1 MLDIANKS
9 GIITDLAD
17 TFAKLSNHP
26 DSYVGSLGYYLLT
39 GRKGGQLYQD
49 GNSYLVVCQH
59 PHVEDKLLVFPE
71 INGDGSLTATVLS
84 NIEVP
89 RNGIQLAR
97 YADTDLF
104 KLDLAFDRQSSAK
117 NILLKQVEEEIL
129 DWKHPIRVL
138 DTRKTAYMQGKPFDK
153 LRNKY
158 NKVAGELE
166 CIPLHS
172 EHGYRAMR
180 SSLMFWVGAMIYC
193 GKETGHDL
201 TGFYQ
206 TLFKAI
212 REYPAMFDGLVFL
225 QHGEPAG
232 FTIWDQPVQ
241 GTVNALAGLSRMSVK
256 GMAEFQ
262 MVTACRTLA
271 EQGIHSYN
279 LGGSETEG
287 LDRYKMKYQP
297 SRSIPLKSYE
307 VVFKDNLTKDLTVWN
322 LPCLENSPN

>member
-1 MLDIANKS
+1 MLDIPN
-9 GIITDLAD
+9 
-17 TFAKLSNHP
+17 KLSEVANLAQTFGHICNHP
-26 DSYVGSLGYYLLT
+26 DSYIGSLGYYLLT
-39 GRKGGQLYQD
+39 GRKGAQLYQE
-49 GNSYLVVCQH
+49 GNSYLIVAQH
-59 PHVEDKLLVFPE
+59 PHVQDRLLVFPE
-71 INGDGSLTATVLS
+71 INGDGSLTAKVLNS
-84 NIEVP
+84 LDAP

-97 YADTDLF
+97 YTDIDLF
-104 KLDLAFDRQSSAK
+104 KLDLAFEGMPLSK
-117 NILLKQVEEEIL
+117 NIMLKQFDEDIL
-129 DWKHPIRVL
+129 DWKHPVRVL
-138 DTRKTAYMQGKPFDK
+138 NTRTTGEMHGKSFDK

-172 EHGYRAMR
+172 EQGYRAMR

-201 TGFYQ
+201 TSFYQ
-206 TLFKAI
+206 TLFRAVK
-212 REYPAMFDGLVFL
+212 EYPAMFDGLVFL
-225 QHGEPAG
+225 DKGEPAG

-241 GTVNALAGLSRMSVK
+241 GTVNALAGLTRMSVK

-287 LDRYKMKYQP
+287 LDQYKLKYQP
-297 SRSIPLKSYE
+297 SRTVLLKSYE
-307 VVFKDNLTKDLTVWN
+307 VVFESNLTRELTVWN
-322 LPCLENSPN
+322 LPRLENAMI